1 MEGETQDVGG
11 FEPDF
16 TDEDFAEIN
25 AIIKLAATS
34 NFEEISEFYESSE
47 DVNYADN
54 ARDSGSVEKKML
66 NEAECASLL
75 EENFSTRD
83 ELLDRIRNMALKEGY
98 VTTIKKSK
106 PGCYVIIGCDR
117 GGKYRGTSV
126 PLSEGKRMSG
136 SRLVN
141 CPFQILGKKK
151 VGKPWKVEIKDVS
164 YNHEPSSDMS
174 GHPFCRRFS
183 KEEVLSIKQM
193 TMAGIPPRQILTSLR
208 QSNSNCKAIAR
219 TVYNAKA
226 AIKKKVLAGRTMIQA
241 LFDELCQGDFTFDIK
256 RDGNGHLTHL
266 FFAHPSS
273 IALTK
278 SYPYVFVM
286 DCTYKT
292 NKYKMPLLDIVGVS
306 SFNGSFYSCFAFMQK
321 EEEGDYVWA
330 LERFKTILGPDQQPS
345 VILSD
350 RELALMNAIE
360 VIFSGTTN
368 ILCMWHIEKNVLSKC
383 KPKFE
388 REQDWETFLSDWTN
402 LVESPDESCFNEAWQ
417 RLQVD
422 YKDKEYVCNYIQN
435 TWLPFKEKFVKA
447 WTGNHL
453 HFGNRVTSRAEGA
466 HAMLKRYLSVSTGN
480 FHEVREKICL
490 AIENQHNEIKTKIAS
505 EKLLVI
511 HKFRIPMF
519 KELVTHVSIFALSE
533 LLKQY
538 ELAASSL
545 LDPCRSQ
552 FSNTMGL
559 PCAHF
564 MQNMRGEPLLLS
576 DIHPQ

>member
-1 MEGETQDVGG
+1 M
-11 FEPDF
+11 
-16 TDEDFAEIN
+16 IL
-25 AIIKLAATS
+25 IK
-34 NFEEISEFYESSE
+34 
-47 DVNYADN
+47 
-54 ARDSGSVEKKML
+54 
-66 NEAECASLL
+66 CASLL

-83 ELLDRIRNMALKEGY
+83 ELRDRIRNMALKEGY

-141 CPFQILGKKK
+141 CPFQMLGKKK
-151 VGKPWKVEIKDVS
+151 VG
-164 YNHEPSSDMS
+164 
-174 GHPFCRRFS
+174 
-183 KEEVLSIKQM
+183 
-193 TMAGIPPRQILTSLR
+193 
-208 QSNSNCKAIAR
+208 
-219 TVYNAKA
+219 
-226 AIKKKVLAGRTMIQA
+226 
-241 LFDELCQGDFTFDIK
+241 QGDFTFDIK

-278 SYPYVFVM
+278 SYSYVFVM
-286 DCTYKT
+286 DYSYKT
-292 NKYKMPLLDIVGVS
+292 NKYKMSLLDIVGVS

-321 EEEGDYVWA
+321 EEEGGYAWA
-330 LERFKTILGPDQQPS
+330 LERFKAILGPDQQPS

-360 VIFSGTTN
+360 VVFPGTTN
-368 ILCMWHIEKNVLSKC
+368 ILCVWHIRKNVLSKC

-388 REQDWETFLSDWTN
+388 REQDRETFLSDWTN

-417 RLQVD
+417 HLQVD
-422 YKDKEYVCNYIQN
+422 YKEKEFVRNYIKN
-435 TWLPFKEKFVKA
+435 TWLPFKEKFVKT

-466 HAMLKRYLSVSTGN
+466 HAMLKRYLTVSTGN

-490 AIENQHNEIKTKIAS
+490 AIENQHNEIETKIAS
-505 EKLLVI
+505 KKLRVI

-519 KELVTHVSIFALSE
+519 KELITHVSIFALSE

-538 ELAASSL
+538 ELLTSSL
-545 LDPCRSQ
+545 LDPCRS
-552 FSNTMGL
+552 
-559 PCAHF
+559 
-564 MQNMRGEPLLLS
+564 
-576 DIHPQ
+576 